1 MRVFSP
7 IDNVFGGGM
16 MRMKFELPHGFN
28 SCPRIPGLSCFAVWP
43 AFVDSGDRGVKYTRA
58 ALARPGTHVY
68 MAGRRVSSSYFTGN
82 LVGTLLTGYVIKRIG
97 FNRSYYLPP
106 SFLPLAVPA
115 LA

>member
-58 ALARPGTHVY
+58 ALARPGTHVH
-68 MAGRRVSSSYFTGN
+68 MAGRRCQLILFYRQPCRYIADRVCH
-82 LVGTLLTGYVIKRIG
+82 
-97 FNRSYYLPP
+97 
-106 SFLPLAVPA
+106 
-115 LA
+115 